1 MASQPAAQQ
10 LPLFYKNLTLLQKDQ
25 HADFGLRT
33 RTELGFARTTH
44 AVPLTVD
51 EFAAAQKHFPIVFGS
66 GEGAVPL
73 ALVGLQEGQ
82 NLFVGEDGTWA
93 PNVYIP
99 AYIRRYPFLLVKE
112 NPEAQVL
119 SLVFDESAEMLSADE
134 DNKLFD
140 GTEPTE
146 TTKNILTFCEQ
157 FEQAIARTKSFMDE
171 IEKLGLL
178 MEGEAQIQQ
187 TGVEQPAV
195 FRGFRMVDEQ
205 KLQNIRGDQ
214 ARKAVQ
220 NGMMGLIYAHLFSLA
235 EMRNLFERQVSQGG
249 QPAAIAA
256 TPSLTQA

>member
-1 MASQPAAQQ
+1 MATQPTQQ
-10 LPLFYKNLTLLQKDQ
+10 LPLFYQSLTLLQKDQ
-25 HADFGLRT
+25 HASWGLKQRS
-33 RTELGFARTTH
+33 EMNFARQTH

-73 ALVGLQEGQ
+73 ALVGLQEGR
-82 NLFVGEDGTWA
+82 NLFIGEDGNWA
-93 PNVYIP
+93 PGVYVP

-112 NPEAQVL
+112 HPDAQVL
-119 SLVFDESAEMLSADE
+119 SLVFDESAEMLGPDE
-134 DNKLFD
+134 ETKLFD
-140 GTEPTE
+140 GTEPTD

-220 NGMMGLIYAHLFSLA
+220 NGMMGLIYAHLFSLG
-235 EMRNLFERQVSQGG
+235 EMRNLFERQVALG
-249 QPAAIAA
+249 QAEAQP
-256 TPSLTQA
+256 TLTQA

>member
-1 MASQPAAQQ
+1 MASQPAQQQ
-10 LPLFYKNLTLLQKDQ
+10 LPLFYQNLTLLQKDQ
-25 HADFGLRT
+25 HASWGLRQ
-33 RTELGFARTTH
+33 RADMGFAKTTH

-73 ALVGLQEGQ
+73 ALVGLQEGR
-82 NLFVGEDGTWA
+82 NLFVTEDGQWQ
-93 PNVYIP
+93 PGVYVP
-99 AYIRRYPFLLVKE
+99 AYIRRYPFMLVKE
-112 NPEAQVL
+112 HPEAQVL
-119 SLVFDESAEMLSADE
+119 SLVFDENAGMLGADE
-134 DNKLFD
+134 EAKLFD
-140 GTEPTE
+140 GQEPTDV
-146 TTKNILTFCEQ
+146 TKNILNFCEQ

-171 IEKLGLL
+171 VEKLGLL

-235 EMRNLFERQVSQGG
+235 EMRNLFERQAPQGG
-249 QPAAIAA
+249 EQP
-256 TPSLTQA
+256 TLTQA

>member
-119 SLVFDESAEMLSADE
+119 SLVF
-134 DNKLFD
+134 
-140 GTEPTE
+140 
-146 TTKNILTFCEQ
+146 
-157 FEQAIARTKSFMDE
+157 
-171 IEKLGLL
+171 
-178 MEGEAQIQQ
+178 
-187 TGVEQPAV
+187 VEQPAV

-249 QPAAIAA
+249 QPAPIPV